1 MSYRYMRVIVFFD
14 LPNVTRSENN
24 EYTKFRKFLIRNGFV
39 MLQESVYSKIAL
51 NPTIANLVINRLE
64 ANKPK
69 SGLVQILIVTEKQFG
84 NIINLIGEVKS
95 DTINNDNR
103 MIVI

>member
-1 MSYRYMRVIVFFD
+1 MRVIVFFD

-84 NIINLIGEVKS
+84 NIINLVGEVKS

>member
-1 MSYRYMRVIVFFD
+1 MRVIVFFD

-39 MLQESVYSKIAL
+39 MLQESVYSIIAL

>member
-1 MSYRYMRVIVFFD
+1 MRVIVFFD
-14 LPNVTRSENN
+14 LQNVTRSENN

-84 NIINLIGEVKS
+84 NIINLVGEVKS